1 MLVFQRGA
9 WHDIEISNDDPMLS
23 DGHRRFLAAAV
34 ASGKAFAQAEAALFD
49 ILYKAPASA
58 PLRVFREEHR
68 APQHYKKEA
77 RVEKKPEGRG
87 APAAVRNR

>member
-9 WHDIEISNDDPMLS
+9 WHDIEIPLDDPMLTAA
-23 DGHRRFLAAAV
+23 HKRWLATAI
-34 ASGKAFAQAEAALFD
+34 ASGKTLAQAEAALFD
-49 ILYKAPASA
+49 ILYKAPSSA

-68 APQHYKKEA
+68 APQHGKKEP

-87 APAAVRNR
+87 APAGVRNR